1 MARHFSEMT
10 VAEMIEE
17 LDNKA
22 NQIDEGMARAN
33 EAMGKINILIDDVG
47 NWLSWLSR
55 TKLIPS
61 LKSLK
66 TWTIAFGVMF
76 ALQTLALVVIA
87 IALVL

>member
-1 MARHFSEMT
+1 MT